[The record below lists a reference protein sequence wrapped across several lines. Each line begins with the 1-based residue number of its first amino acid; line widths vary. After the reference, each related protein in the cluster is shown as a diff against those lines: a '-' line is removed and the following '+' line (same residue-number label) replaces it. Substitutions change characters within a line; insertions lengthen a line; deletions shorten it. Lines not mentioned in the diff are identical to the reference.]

1 MLRRY
6 PASACLACAV
16 ACVVLTAHVVSSQSP
31 VTSSRRTQER
41 PAAPLK
47 NSAGA
52 RTAWGDPDIQGVW
65 TNTTTTPLERLPEAG
80 DKAVLSDAERA
91 QVAQRVFERVDQ
103 DKPRPGTVVPYNEF
117 WYERGTLNN
126 RTSLIVD
133 PPSGKLPAFTPAG
146 QTRWD
151 AVQAIRREG
160 RSDSWL
166 DRSAYDRCITRGVPG
181 AMMPGFYNHNYHI
194 LQSPGYVAIV
204 VEMIHD
210 ARIIPLDGRP
220 HLNPSV
226 RQWLGDSR
234 GHWDGA
240 TLVVETTN
248 VNDKVFERGAAYGFG
263 GDLKMTERF
272 TRVGPKQLD
281 YEFTIEAPSTFTSP
295 WTVSTPMVPTD
306 GPLYEFACHEGNYA
320 MEGIL
325 GGARATERVSGAS
338 PEGAR

>member
-1 MLRRY
+1 MFRLLSAY
-6 PASACLACAV
+6 LACLAAAV
-16 ACVVLTAHVVSSQSP
+16 FLTTPGLSGQGPASP
-31 VTSSRRTQER
+31 SRRDVKR
-41 PAAPLK
+41 PPAP
-47 NSAGA
+47 STRTTVA
-52 RTAWGDPDIQGVW
+52 RTPWGDPDLQGVW

-80 DKAVLSDAERA
+80 DKAVLSDEERA

-133 PPSGKLPAFTPAG
+133 PPNGKLPAFTPSG

-160 RSDSWL
+160 RADSWL
-166 DRSAYDRCITRGVPG
+166 DRGAYDRCITRGVPG
-181 AMMPGFYNHNYHI
+181 AMMPGFYNHNYHV

-210 ARIIPLDGRP
+210 VRIVPLDGRP
-220 HLNPSV
+220 HLSPSV

-234 GHWDGA
+234 GHWEGD

-263 GDLKMTERF
+263 SDMKMVERF
-272 TRVGPKQLD
+272 TRMGPTRLD
-281 YEFTIEAPSTFTSP
+281 YAFTIEAPSTFTAP
-295 WTVSTPMVPTD
+295 WTVSTPMVPSD
-306 GPLYEFACHEGNYA
+306 GPLYEYACHEGNYA

-325 GGARATERVSGAS
+325 GGARATERLSGSS
-338 PEGAR
+338 PAPAR

>member
-1 MLRRY
+1 MFRLF
-6 PASACLACAV
+6 SAYLACAAAAV
-16 ACVVLTAHVVSSQSP
+16 FLTTPVLSGQGPASPSQRDVKRPPAPS
-31 VTSSRRTQER
+31 TRT
-41 PAAPLK
+41 
-47 NSAGA
+47 NVA
-52 RTAWGDPDIQGVW
+52 RTPWGDPDLQGVW

-80 DKAVLSDAERA
+80 DKAVLSDEERA

-146 QTRWD
+146 QIRWD

-160 RSDSWL
+160 RADSWL
-166 DRSAYDRCITRGVPG
+166 DRGAYDRCITRGVPG
-181 AMMPGFYNHNYHI
+181 AMMPGFYNHNYHV

-210 ARIIPLDGRP
+210 VRIVPLDGRP
-220 HLNPSV
+220 HLSPSV

-234 GHWDGA
+234 GHWEGD

-263 GDLKMTERF
+263 SDMKMVERF
-272 TRVGPKQLD
+272 TRMGPTRLD
-281 YEFTIEAPSTFTSP
+281 YTFTIEAPSTFTAP
-295 WTVSTPMVPTD
+295 WTVSTPMVPSD
-306 GPLYEFACHEGNYA
+306 GPLYEYACHEGNYA

-325 GGARATERVSGAS
+325 GGARATERLSGSS
-338 PEGAR
+338 PAPAR